1 MCAMLCIQKF
11 IVLNACVGILMIWIW
26 LDFIMHVLNRGE
38 TAGRFYYMER
48 KAQAN
53 NKDFKYFD
61 RVT

>member
-38 TAGRFYYMER
+38 TGTLLLYET
-48 KAQAN
+48 QG
-53 NKDFKYFD
+53 
-61 RVT
+61 TSQQ